1 MTTVPDIDEL
11 SARIS
16 GHRFPGGEVVF
27 RSHEVWLGNDAMA
40 APGGSGAMNPL
51 WFLLAALRGMGV
63 TIGELVEIADTDM
76 SEGVLFGEMQLQQD
90 SPLVAD
96 ERYTVSGGIESIIR
110 REGRSGSFD
119 VLEFALDI
127 AGLDGERRGRVT
139 SSFVLQRRQ
148 S

>member
-1 MTTVPDIDEL
+1 MTTVPDIDAL

-51 WFLLAALRGMGV
+51 WFLLAALRGMGT
-63 TIGELVEIADTDM
+63 TISELVQIAETNV
-76 SEGVLFGEMQLQQD
+76 SEGVLFGEMQVEQD
-90 SPLVAD
+90 QPLVAD
-96 ERYTVSGGIESIIR
+96 ERYNVSGGIDSIIR
-110 REGRSGSFD
+110 RAGRSGTFD

-127 AGLDGERRGRVT
+127 DGLDGQRRGRVT

-148 S
+148 G